1 MKNSIRP
8 LAIIVVSIF
17 GFLLIV
23 SFYADKSQFELSG
36 KEMHDKV
43 MSTNYE
49 LDSVSFSDLQNPIL
63 IDIRD
68 EESYLID
75 HMPGAI
81 NIPLSALLDDD
92 NLDIINK
99 DQPKV
104 ILGSTD
110 PIRFIRFTRR
120 ILGYLIT
127 IYCDRGSQISLNCQ

>member
-1 MKNSIRP
+1 
-8 LAIIVVSIF
+8 
-17 GFLLIV
+17 
-23 SFYADKSQFELSG
+23 
-36 KEMHDKV
+36 MHDKV
-43 MSTNYE
+43 MATNYE

-110 PIRFIRFTRR
+110 PIHANEAWMLLTQ
-120 ILGYLIT
+120 LGY
-127 IYCDRGSQISLNCQ
+127 DSISVYIPPLKEKKLASNVPSDGAMGGH